1 MRDNKQQTEV
11 TQQRIRNVMYAVD
24 QLAEFDLLAQITSRL
39 VVQYSDVSEGV
50 IFRHFKNMD
59 HILHD
64 WIELRG
70 QQLLHAMRDV
80 PVGRNGLLYT
90 VRTLIGHKKLLIF
103 LYCHPMAKPR
113 LREQLLIY
121 RYKAKAQLQQQIKQ
135 MTLRPQHIP
144 VEMLTDHL
152 WFSLCDVWRGALETK
167 EFLMSQLPWESNKEE
182 QLPDQAVIQRL
193 ALNQSGFVF
202 DPVNGASFTANET
215 GLKILQCLQ
224 KNQSVEEIIPALA
237 AEFDASEK
245 EVERDMIDFVA
256 QLRRM
261 IK

>member
-1 MRDNKQQTEV
+1 MRNNKINTEV
-11 TQQRIRNVMYAVD
+11 TRQRIDHVMAAVD
-24 QLAEFDLLAQITSRL
+24 QLAKLDLLSQMTSRL
-39 VVQYSDVSEGV
+39 VVQFSGVSEGV
-50 IFRHFKNMD
+50 LFRHFKDMD
-59 HILHD
+59 HVLTEWTD
-64 WIELRG
+64 LRG
-70 QQLLHAMRDV
+70 HQLLHSVCDV
-80 PVGRNGLLYT
+80 PMGRNGLLYM
-90 VRTLIGHKKLLIF
+90 VRTLIAHKTLLNF
-103 LYCHPMAKPR
+103 LCCHPMAKPH

-152 WFSLCDVWRGALETK
+152 WVSLCDVWRGALDTK

-182 QLPDQAVIQRL
+182 QMPDQTVIQRL

-202 DPVNGASFTANET
+202 DPVNGASFTANST
-215 GLKILQCLQ
+215 GLKVLQCLQ
-224 KNQSVEEIIPALA
+224 NNQSIEEIIPMLA
-237 AEFDASEK
+237 VEFDASEK
-245 EVERDMIDFVA
+245 EVERDIMEFVA